1 MQDFKSLPKM
11 QHFKEGGQAK
21 TAYCGG
27 GRMKKKEGGD
37 VDIAQ
42 DKALIKKAFKQHD
55 KAEHDKEPTEI
66 KLRKGGRSKKESG
79 TVRKFKVG
87 GKVKKYAEGGVPEGE
102 NAGIG
107 DDTRARALKW
117 VQEQESKG
125 SEDEGSGEKV
135 VSRSTKAKVSTKP
148 AKADDEAGNTRGRPA
163 EGGPKAGKTRSEAR
177 EPSGEPT
184 PSRGNSAS
192 GSELGRNVKNTLMAM
207 GPTRL
212 AGLGNAAA
220 EGAMASRAAKAVAAR
235 EAKTMNPSAWMAGP
249 KGMRENFK
257 SGRSVKRFADGG
269 NVDAKV
275 VSDKASRDLEEALN
289 PISMAKELYG
299 KAKDAFKGSRMGSGL
314 ERVGEA
320 AKAPYSSDNI
330 PATTFKGSRM
340 GSGLEQEAA
349 QAKGLKKGG
358 KAKKM
363 NTGGTAC

>member
-66 KLRKGGRSKKESG
+66 KLQKGGRSKKENG

-148 AKADDEAGNTRGRPA
+148 AKAAKADDEAGNTRGRPA
-163 EGGPKAGKTRSEAR
+163 EGEPKMTKGERPMVTLNGIPTRRLKDNETLADVSAAAERRSKEPVGP
-177 EPSGEPT
+177 
-184 PSRGNSAS
+184 NSAS
-192 GSELGRNVKNTLMAM
+192 GSELGRNVKNTMMAL

-235 EAKTMNPSAWMAGP
+235 EAKTLNPSAWMAGP

-299 KAKDAFKGSRMGSGL
+299 KARDYVKG
-314 ERVGEA
+314 
-320 AKAPYSSDNI
+320 AP
-330 PATTFKGSRM
+330 
-340 GSGLEQEAA
+340 
-349 QAKGLKKGG
+349 KKL
-358 KAKKM
+358 
-363 NTGGTAC
+363 NTGGTAS